1 MSNKPRRQNRKV
13 PKDLKEQEALEPVN
27 IEGDLATIVHDN
39 RSKILQNRDSD
50 LTDPRFHA
58 AYNTIKDMIVGKQ
71 FNVAQF
77 TILVPLAM
85 QALSDVQS
93 MSGDQK
99 KDMIVR
105 IFRYIVEELDFE
117 TINQKRLAQNFVSN
131 DLAVLIDT
139 AYAASKGK
147 FEFKPVVNEKYTQ
160 EQFDIVYNSI
170 RSMIVNQELDIKT
183 IIILVP
189 SVMMQVARFVNM
201 TGLQKRDLVT
211 QIILQLVDEFV
222 PNDENLAIV
231 KLFIE
236 KQLPNIIDILYRAAQ
251 SGYVFKKIAQLP
263 IWKKICVCGSCQK

>member
-1 MSNKPRRQNRKV
+1 MSSKPRRTVRKNR
-13 PKDLKEQEALEPVN
+13 EAIETQEPVN
-27 IEGDLATIVHDN
+27 IEGDLAAIVHDN
-39 RSKILQNRDSD
+39 RSKILENRDSD
-50 LTDPRFHA
+50 LTDPRFKA

-93 MSGDQK
+93 MTGDQK
-99 KDMIVR
+99 KDMIIR

-117 TINQKRLAQNFVSN
+117 TVNQKRLAQNFVRN
-131 DLAVLIDT
+131 DLGTLIDT
-139 AYAASKGK
+139 AYMASKGK
-147 FEFKPVVNEKYTQ
+147 FEFKTSAVNEKYTQ
-160 EQFDIVYNSI
+160 EQFDLVYNSI
-170 RSMIVNQELDIKT
+170 RGMVVNQELDIKT

-189 SVMMQVARFVNM
+189 SVMMQVARFANM

-211 QIILQLVDEFV
+211 QLILQLVDEFV
-222 PNDENLAIV
+222 PNDENMAIV

-263 IWKKICVCGSCQK
+263 IWKKICVCGSCQE